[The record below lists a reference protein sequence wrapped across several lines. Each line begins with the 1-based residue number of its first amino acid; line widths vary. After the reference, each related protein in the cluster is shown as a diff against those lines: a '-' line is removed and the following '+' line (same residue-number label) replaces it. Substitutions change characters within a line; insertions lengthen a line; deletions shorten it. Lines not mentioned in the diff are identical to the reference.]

1 MITKEQFK
9 KYEKIRLSG
18 ITNMFDITFVSELT
32 GLNKKQILE
41 IMQNYKEL
49 KKLLEIDH
57 IRNVRKNK

>member
-41 IMQNYKEL
+41 IMQNYEEL